1 MLPSLP
7 SKKLPQKRKKNGP
20 KVMPSHPKLG
30 PMGHSPASQLHHSC
44 LGGVTLK
51 ASSLV
56 LLESSICIK
65 WVPSREPTYPTGG
78 KRKIIFKSAFLGGYA
93 SSQEGNCW
101 KRTQIEQKFTN
112 NSWIPQFQT
121 ISKKSHLAQRILEFF
136 FYSTE
141 AICENTWCNSQ
152 ISTFITFW
160 IH

>member
-78 KRKIIFKSAFLGGYA
+78 KGKS
-93 SSQEGNCW
+93 SSKVPFWGDMLVPRRVIAGKEHRLNKNHQ
-101 KRTQIEQKFTN
+101 QQLD
-112 NSWIPQFQT
+112 PT
-121 ISKKSHLAQRILEFF
+121 ISDNFQEVAPRTKDFGVFF
-136 FYSTE
+136 NSTV

-152 ISTFITFW
+152 ISTFIT
-160 IH
+160 I